1 MKLLIVANWKCNP
14 LSRTEAKRLFDG
26 IKRGVENIKDACLV
40 RSQRLSN
47 GVEVVICPPFTFML
61 SNIQHLISNIKIGS
75 QDCFWEEKGA
85 YTGEISA
92 PMLKNLG
99 VEYVIIGHSERR
111 KYFGETD
118 EMLNKKLKAAIKA
131 GLKPIL
137 CVGETE
143 EERKKGITNKV
154 IKNQLIKDLKDIRYP
169 ISPEAEQVRYGAG
182 NIQYPISIAY
192 EPVWAIGTGNPCLP
206 EDVRETGLFIQ
217 KILTKIYNK
226 KTAQRIRIIYGGSA
240 NSKNAADYIFKAG
253 MQGLLVGGVSLDAK
267 EFVKIVKL
275 LTRF

>member
-99 VEYVIIGHSERR
+99 VEYVIIGHS
-111 KYFGETD
+111 
-118 EMLNKKLKAAIKA
+118 
-131 GLKPIL
+131 
-137 CVGETE
+137 
-143 EERKKGITNKV
+143 
-154 IKNQLIKDLKDIRYP
+154 
-169 ISPEAEQVRYGAG
+169 
-182 NIQYPISIAY
+182 
-192 EPVWAIGTGNPCLP
+192 
-206 EDVRETGLFIQ
+206 
-217 KILTKIYNK
+217 
-226 KTAQRIRIIYGGSA
+226 
-240 NSKNAADYIFKAG
+240 
-253 MQGLLVGGVSLDAK
+253 
-267 EFVKIVKL
+267 
-275 LTRF
+275 